1 MSCPEM
7 KPVTSSNVDSIG
19 YDEGTQEVY
28 IRFLNRSLYIYK
40 NVPKIEFEG
49 LKNAPSIGSYIHR
62 NLKNVYAYQR
72 IE

>member
-7 KPVTSSNVDSIG
+7 KPVSSSNVDSIG
-19 YDEGTQEVY
+19 YDECTQELYV
-28 IRFLNRSLYIYK
+28 RFLNCSLYVYK

-49 LKNAPSIGSYIHR
+49 LEHAPSVGSYMNR
-62 NLKNVYAYQR
+62 NVRNVYACER